1 MPTLAPELDAELAAP
16 LTDLTDLADDLFD
29 IDVRIEVDTTRP
41 EAGFTSISC
50 SSCLQSMCWC

>member
-1 MPTLAPELDAELAAP
+1 MPTLAPELDADLAAP
-16 LTDLTDLADDLFD
+16 LTDPTDDLFD

>member
-16 LTDLTDLADDLFD
+16 LTDLTDDLFD